1 MMAGPGG
8 REGFPCAPA
17 EAKTDTKE
25 KCEMKFLCAT
35 ALAALL
41 ISPLGLAQDQAA
53 NNMEIVREKV
63 RADKKLLVAANMEL
77 TESEA
82 AAFWPVY
89 EAYQKEIADLNQR
102 TLKVIESY
110 ADTYNQGTVS
120 DDAAKK
126 LLDEALAIDSAEVD
140 LRKSYVP
147 KFSKVLPAAKV
158 ARYYQIERKIRA
170 AINYELAGGI
180 PLVK

>member
-1 MMAGPGG
+1 MKALYAAIAATTLLAGP
-8 REGFPCAPA
+8 AV
-17 EAKTDTKE
+17 
-25 KCEMKFLCAT
+25 
-35 ALAALL
+35 
-41 ISPLGLAQDQAA
+41 LAQDQAA
-53 NNMEIVREKV
+53 DNMEIVREKV

-140 LRKSYVP
+140 LRKSYVS

-170 AINYELAGGI
+170 AINYELASGI

>member
-1 MMAGPGG
+1 MKALYAAIAATTLLAGP
-8 REGFPCAPA
+8 AV
-17 EAKTDTKE
+17 
-25 KCEMKFLCAT
+25 
-35 ALAALL
+35 LAQE
-41 ISPLGLAQDQAA
+41 SQDQAA
-53 NNMEIVREKV
+53 SNMEIVREKV

-110 ADTYNQGTVS
+110 ADVYNQGAVS

-140 LRKSYVP
+140 LRKSYVS

-170 AINYELAGGI
+170 AINYELASGI

>member
-1 MMAGPGG
+1 MKALYAAIAATTLLAGP
-8 REGFPCAPA
+8 
-17 EAKTDTKE
+17 
-25 KCEMKFLCAT
+25 
-35 ALAALL
+35 AA
-41 ISPLGLAQDQAA
+41 LAQDQAA
-53 NNMEIVREKV
+53 DNMEIVREKV
-63 RADKKLLVAANMEL
+63 RADKKLLVAGNMEL

-102 TLKVIESY
+102 TLKAIETY
-110 ADTYNQGTVS
+110 ADVYNQGTVP
-120 DDAAKK
+120 DDVAKK
-126 LLDEALAIDSAEVD
+126 LLDEALDIDADEVD

-158 ARYYQIERKIRA
+158 ARYYQIESKIRA
-170 AINYELAGGI
+170 AIKYEIASGI

>member
-1 MMAGPGG
+1 MKALYAAIAATTLLAGP
-8 REGFPCAPA
+8 AV
-17 EAKTDTKE
+17 
-25 KCEMKFLCAT
+25 
-35 ALAALL
+35 LAQE
-41 ISPLGLAQDQAA
+41 SQDQAA

-110 ADTYNQGTVS
+110 ADTYNQGAVS

-140 LRKSYVP
+140 LRKSYVS

-158 ARYYQIERKIRA
+158 ARYYQIERKIRRHGEE
-170 AINYELAGGI
+170 NE
-180 PLVK
+180 

>member
-1 MMAGPGG
+1 MKALYAAIAATTLLAGP
-8 REGFPCAPA
+8 
-17 EAKTDTKE
+17 
-25 KCEMKFLCAT
+25 
-35 ALAALL
+35 AA
-41 ISPLGLAQDQAA
+41 LAQDQAA
-53 NNMEIVREKV
+53 DNMEIVREKV

-77 TESEA
+77 SESEA

-102 TLKVIESY
+102 TLKAIETY
-110 ADTYNQGTVS
+110 ADVYNQGTVP
-120 DDAAKK
+120 DDVAKK
-126 LLDEALAIDSAEVD
+126 LLDEALDIDADEVD

-158 ARYYQIERKIRA
+158 ARYYQIESKIRA
-170 AINYELAGGI
+170 AIKYEIASGI

>member
-1 MMAGPGG
+1 MKALYAAIAATTLLAGP
-8 REGFPCAPA
+8 
-17 EAKTDTKE
+17 
-25 KCEMKFLCAT
+25 
-35 ALAALL
+35 AA
-41 ISPLGLAQDQAA
+41 LAQDQAA
-53 NNMEIVREKV
+53 DNMEIVREKV

-77 TESEA
+77 SESEA

-102 TLKVIESY
+102 TLKAIETY
-110 ADTYNQGTVS
+110 ADVYNQGTVP
-120 DDAAKK
+120 DDVAKK
-126 LLDEALAIDSAEVD
+126 LLDEALAIDAAEVD

-158 ARYYQIERKIRA
+158 ARYYQIESKIRA
-170 AINYELAGGI
+170 AIKYEIASGI